1 MTSDLHDLW
10 RERQQ
15 IGAALDAG
23 LVADDDPAWQRFPD
37 LDQAVR
43 EARPTDPAGLAVQM
57 RLLADQFAA
66 IGHVADEKLA
76 LRIAA
81 ALEKLDQPGQSAA
94 PGSRVDVAKVTSR
107 DVATPAWRPR
117 RRLLTRGAGRG
128 ACRRITDQLVIQAAA
143 LIWTI
148 NMWVI
153 TFRIWWLRR
162 RVAPTREQP
171 QPTRIAAQWG
181 ARPAHATAT
190 CDY

>member
-15 IGAALDAG
+15 IGASLDAG
-23 LVADDDPAWQRFPD
+23 LVADDNPAWQRFPD

-43 EARPTDPAGLAVQM
+43 EARPIDPAGLAVQM

-94 PGSRVDVAKVTSR
+94 PGAGSMSLKS
-107 DVATPAWRPR
+107 PR
-117 RRLLTRGAGRG
+117 EVSRRLPGGHDA
-128 ACRRITDQLVIQAAA
+128 AC
-143 LIWTI
+143 
-148 NMWVI
+148 
-153 TFRIWWLRR
+153 
-162 RVAPTREQP
+162 
-171 QPTRIAAQWG
+171 
-181 ARPAHATAT
+181 
-190 CDY
+190 